1 MENPWK
7 SIKLSDYE
15 NHMKSDAV
23 MQLQTLNCMMKEQLN
38 TFPAHSAMILGI
50 AGGNGL
56 EHICT
61 RQYRTVYAVDLN
73 SAYLLEVQKRF
84 ANLNGTLQCLCLDLT
99 TESAKLP
106 SCSLVIANLLVEYIG
121 YACFQD
127 VIKQVKPNY
136 ISCGIQVNTDDGFV
150 SDSPYVHSFDELNRV
165 HHQIEMHEL
174 RQILSKISYQCLS
187 EKEYPLPN
195 GKKLVQMD
203 FLYMRKS

>member
-61 RQYRTVYAVDLN
+61 RQYRTVMR
-73 SAYLLEVQKRF
+73 SIS
-84 ANLNGTLQCLCLDLT
+84 TLHTCWK
-99 TESAKLP
+99 SRK
-106 SCSLVIANLLVEYIG
+106 
-121 YACFQD
+121 
-127 VIKQVKPNY
+127 
-136 ISCGIQVNTDDGFV
+136 
-150 SDSPYVHSFDELNRV
+150 DS
-165 HHQIEMHEL
+165 QT
-174 RQILSKISYQCLS
+174 
-187 EKEYPLPN
+187 
-195 GKKLVQMD
+195 
-203 FLYMRKS
+203 